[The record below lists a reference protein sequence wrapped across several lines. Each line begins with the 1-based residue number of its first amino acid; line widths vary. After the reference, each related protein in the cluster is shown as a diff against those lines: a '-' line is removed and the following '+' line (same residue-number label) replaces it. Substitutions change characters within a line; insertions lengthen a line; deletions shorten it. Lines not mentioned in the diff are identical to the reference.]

1 MKLLYEGKAKR
12 LYRGSEIGT
21 LVMEFLDRAT
31 AFNGKKMA
39 KPQGKGRL
47 NAEISSILF
56 ELLKK
61 GGIKTHYIRKIDE
74 KRILVKKLK
83 MFPLEVV
90 VRNIATG
97 SIVRRLGIE
106 KGKAFSPPLV
116 EFFLKDDSLGDP
128 LICESHIF
136 SLGIASPSEIEHIKR
151 ESLRIN
157 EILKIYFEK
166 RGLNLVDMKLEFGRD
181 SEENI
186 LLGDEIT
193 PDTMRLWDIKTG
205 ESYDKDVFREDKGDI
220 ILVYESL
227 LKRMEL
233 E

>member
-12 LYRGSEIGT
+12 LYEGSDRET

-31 AFNGKKMA
+31 AFDGKKMA
-39 KPQGKGRL
+39 EPEGKGRL
-47 NAEISSILF
+47 NTKISKILF
-56 ELLKK
+56 ELLK
-61 GGIKTHYIRKIDE
+61 GEGIKTHYIKKIDE
-74 KRILVKKLK
+74 KRILVKKLR

-90 VRNIATG
+90 VRNKATG
-97 SIVRRLGIE
+97 SIVRRLGVE
-106 KGKAFSPPLV
+106 KGKLFSPPLL

-128 LICESHIF
+128 LICEGHIF
-136 SLGIASPSEIEHIKR
+136 SLGIATPSEIEHIKS
-151 ESLRIN
+151 ESLKVN
-157 EILKIYFEK
+157 EILRKFFEK
-166 RGLNLVDMKLEFGRD
+166 RGLYLVDMKLEFGKD
-181 SEENI
+181 SDGNI

-193 PDTMRLWDIKTG
+193 PDTMRLWDVKTG

-220 ILVYESL
+220 IPVYESL